1 MFLNEKTKIV
11 WDSVFV
17 VKSLLLKS
25 LHVFKSGFAF
35 LICIASSVNSFFFG
49 FSTIYNFPQ
58 DYIAEIGALLVSLL
72 SSVSQF

>member
-1 MFLNEKTKIV
+1 MIYKRIFLNEKPKIV

-35 LICIASSVNSFFFG
+35 LICIASSVNSFFLVFRL
-49 FSTIYNFPQ
+49 SIISLKTI
-58 DYIAEIGALLVSLL
+58 LLKLEHYW
-72 SSVSQF
+72 